1 MAGVALLA
9 EVDHVCDGG
18 CDTHHEGR
26 SGTIWSKASTAAT
39 ATGLA
44 ARQSADA
51 AKGHLEVV
59 CPIVREKASKAAIV
73 AGTAA
78 RHGMEVA
85 TEGLDAVKQSCSA
98 ELAAAR
104 QSADAAK
111 GHLEVVCPMMREK
124 VSTAAVAA
132 GSVARH
138 HVEVA
143 KDQLDTVRQS
153 KSAKRGKASAKAAGV
168 VAKQRLVV
176 AKGHLDSQLD
186 TVFGHL
192 DTQLDTV
199 RHSGPVIAARQ
210 GVDAAKER
218 VDAAKDFLASVR
230 YPGLVPGQSVNA
242 ADPGQDVDD
251 SARLIATAFARHHLV
266 GMEADDSE
274 AAAEFLRSQRK
285 PPTVAGAARLRV
297 KASFKKARSTL
308 RTTKRRMT
316 SFIKKTGLNKQSQK
330 QRAAQRAA
338 ATESISQ
345 RFVQSHP
352 LDPQTT
358 EPEDDVAPPDVFEL
372 FSSEELALQQALT
385 ESAES
390 AEWGATP
397 DGRQPTPVDFFP
409 VETAPA
415 VPVETA
421 STVSEETAFAVPV
434 ETAST
439 DPVRSDV
446 LAPDA
451 GEEHLVNRAWFLQ
464 PSAGTWLLPLPYSLQ
479 DVSSTPLLDNVAEEV
494 SSSEAVSS
502 PEVLTSKISTPTC
515 ANLVQLRS
523 CGGA

>member
-1 MAGVALLA
+1 M
-9 EVDHVCDGG
+9 HN
-18 CDTHHEGR
+18 EGR

-59 CPIVREKASKAAIV
+59 CPMMREKASKAAVV

-85 TEGLDAVKQSCSA
+85 TEGLDVMRQSCP
-98 ELAAAR
+98 
-104 QSADAAK
+104 
-111 GHLEVVCPMMREK
+111 VVREK

-153 KSAKRGKASAKAAGV
+153 RPAMRGKASAKAAGV

-176 AKGHLDSQLD
+176 AKGHLD
-186 TVFGHL
+186 TVK
-192 DTQLDTV
+192 
-199 RHSGPVIAARQ
+199 HSGPVIAARH

-218 VDAAKDFLASVR
+218 VDAAKDFLVSVR

-242 ADPGQDVDD
+242 CDPGQDVDE
-251 SARLIATAFARHHLV
+251 SGRLIAMAFARHHLN

-285 PPTVAGAARLRV
+285 PPSVAGAARLRV
-297 KASFKKARSTL
+297 KASFKKVRSSL
-308 RTTKRRMT
+308 RSTKRRMT
-316 SFIKKTGLNKQSQK
+316 CFIKKTGMNKQSQK

-338 ATESISQ
+338 ATESSSQ
-345 RFVQSHP
+345 RLVQSNL
-352 LDPQTT
+352 LDAPIT
-358 EPEDDVAPPDVFEL
+358 ETEDDVAPPDVFEL
-372 FSSEELALQQALT
+372 FSSEELALQQAFT

-397 DGRQPTPVDFFP
+397 DAMQPTPVDFFP
-409 VETAPA
+409 VETASTVLVETA
-415 VPVETA
+415 STVLVETASTVPVETA
-421 STVSEETAFAVPV
+421 STAPV
-434 ETAST
+434 Q
-439 DPVRSDV
+439 SDA

-451 GEEHLVNRAWFLQ
+451 GDEHLVNRAWFLQ
-464 PSAGTWLLPLPYSLQ
+464 PSAGTWLLPVPHSLQ
-479 DVSSTPLLDNVAEEV
+479 DVSFTPLLDNVAEEV
-494 SSSEAVSS
+494 SSSEAISS
-502 PEVLTSKISTPTC
+502 IEVLTSKISTPTC
-515 ANLVQLRS
+515 ASLVQLRS